1 MNQNDRLR
9 IVRSATRNAE
19 EIADADVDC
28 HPHAADGPTQ
38 NNAFV
43 MKFDMPDAAVG
54 TGVVRVE
61 ADGKR
66 VGVEP

>member
-1 MNQNDRLR
+1 M
-9 IVRSATRNAE
+9 
-19 EIADADVDC
+19 
-28 HPHAADGPTQ
+28 Q
-38 NNAFV
+38 NNAFA
-43 MKFDMPDAAVG
+43 MKFDMPDAAVR

>member
-9 IVRSATRNAE
+9 IVRPTPRDAE
-19 EIADADVDC
+19 EVADANVDR

-43 MKFDMPDAAVG
+43 MKFDMPDAAVC